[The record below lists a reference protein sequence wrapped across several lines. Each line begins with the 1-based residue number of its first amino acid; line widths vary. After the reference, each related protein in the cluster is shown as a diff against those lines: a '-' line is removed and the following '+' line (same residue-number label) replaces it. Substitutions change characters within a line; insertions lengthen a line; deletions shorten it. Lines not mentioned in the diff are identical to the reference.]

1 MAPPPGVESV
11 HAVLAYEDA
20 GRDLITRLKYRNARS
35 TVAWLAGR
43 MAMLVATA
51 LTAAGVAAAPTT
63 TCVTW
68 LPTSRERRVDRG
80 FDQSE
85 LLARAVARRLGLP
98 CRRLLVRDRGPPQ
111 TGRSLT
117 ERRLGPPIRARG
129 RAPAN
134 VVLVDDV
141 LTTGSSARVATAALR
156 RAGATHVMV
165 VAAARTPYRASSSAG
180 SRVGSGSSAGSGS
193 RAGSGFRAGSGSSA
207 GSGARESA
215 R

>member
-35 TVAWLAGR
+35 IVAWLAGR
-43 MAMLVATA
+43 MALLVAAA
-51 LTAAGVAAAPTT
+51 LAAAAAAPTHAGSIT

-68 LPTSRERRVDRG
+68 LPTSRARRVDRG

-141 LTTGSSARVATAALR
+141 ITTGSSARAATVALR
-156 RAGATHVMV
+156 HAGATRVIV
-165 VAAARTPYRASSSAG
+165 VAAARTPYRAS
-180 SRVGSGSSAGSGS
+180 
-193 RAGSGFRAGSGSSA
+193 
-207 GSGARESA
+207 ARST